1 MARNSLFKALDLNHK
16 PKRNGFDR
24 SFNHK
29 WTSKAGLCYP
39 CMHMTTLPSGKYR
52 LRVDHTTTTPPLNTA
67 ANVQITEYFDF
78 FFVPYRVL
86 FRDSNNILTNNQ
98 QNAVLA
104 SNPYSNK
111 KVGVDMPYFHHGDYF
126 RIRMWSDSSAS
137 NPPSYLTMLA
147 QKQDAFGFNRGAL
160 SAQLMSMLGYG
171 SVTYDEFENYFVGDG
186 SLSSGASTLFVGQSK
201 VSALPLLAYQKIYYD
216 FFRNTQW
223 EDNQPYNYNVDY
235 LGESASI
242 YLNTSDP
249 SVYGDYWDNH
259 TMFDM
264 YYSNY
269 PRDLFFGVLPESQFG
284 DAAVVD
290 SSLDAGDTVL
300 PTAIPNRYYQR
311 LGTMPVGI
319 DGAGYPETTV
329 EKLNNEDQNDNFY
342 IHPHIPDDI
351 SSSSSPLNN
360 TYLRGDMREY
370 TNALLSSLSSSF
382 DILELRK
389 AQFLQKYKEIIG
401 TGDYTYQ
408 DRIRKI
414 FGINVPDYQGEM
426 CRYLG
431 GFSSGIGVNPVIN
444 NNVSGNNDATIKGT
458 SIGRNTSKV
467 IEFEAKEHGI
477 IMCIYHCAPKIDYM
491 LDAYHFDV
499 TKTSSDDFANP
510 IFDQLGF
517 QELPLQYLNIRRSTS
532 PLANTAETHLGYT
545 TRYFDYKTNI
555 DQTSGAWRESLLTE
569 GWLAP
574 LDFDYL
580 QNFVFTQEG
589 VSGNNEKFALNSN
602 FFKVN
607 PRILDD
613 IYSVKASDDW
623 NTDQFRVN
631 ANFSIHCVLPLDYNG
646 VPY

>member
-52 LRVDHTTTTPPLNTA
+52 MSVDHTTTTPPLNTA

-86 FRDSNNILTNNQ
+86 FRDSGNILTQNQ

-104 SNPYSNK
+104 TSPYRNK
-111 KVGVDMPYFHHGDYF
+111 KVGVDMPYLSHFWIFRPKIYGDQDGKPGF
-126 RIRMWSDSSAS
+126 
-137 NPPSYLTMLA
+137 LA
-147 QKQDAFGFNRGAL
+147 KLSEKIDAFGFNRGAL
-160 SAQLMSMLGYG
+160 STQLLSMLGYG
-171 SVTYDEFENYFVGDG
+171 SLTFHEWESYILGD
-186 SLSSGASTLFVGQSK
+186 SSTPGDKALFVGQEF

-216 FFRNTQW
+216 FFRNSQW

-235 LGESASI
+235 LSDSAFI
-242 YLNTSDP
+242 NLNSWDA
-249 SVYGDYWDNH
+249 SVYGTYWDNH
-259 TMFDM
+259 TLFDM

-284 DAAVVD
+284 DAAVVE
-290 SSLDAGDTVL
+290 SSLVDKNNGVAKTVPLRYYDVLGTNPIGTDAGNV
-300 PTAIPNRYYQR
+300 
-311 LGTMPVGI
+311 
-319 DGAGYPETTV
+319 PETQVKQTSA
-329 EKLNNEDQNDNFY
+329 NDYNFDVS
-342 IHPHIPDDI
+342 PSIPDSDNSDPKRYDDKYI
-351 SSSSSPLNN
+351 
-360 TYLRGDMREY
+360 RGDMREY
-370 TNALLSSLSSSF
+370 TKSILNSLRGTF

-401 TGDYTYQ
+401 SGDYQYQ

-414 FGINVPDYQGEM
+414 FGINVPDYMGEM
-426 CRYLG
+426 CTYLG
-431 GFSSGIGVNPVIN
+431 GFTSGLGVNAVVNTNI
-444 NNVSGNNDATIKGT
+444 SGNNDANIKGT
-458 SIGRNTSKV
+458 SIGSNSSKT
-467 IEFEAKEHGI
+467 IEFEAKEHGV
-477 IMCIYHCAPKIDYM
+477 IMCIYHAVPKIDYM
-491 LDAYHFDV
+491 LNAFHFDV
-499 TKTSSDDFANP
+499 TKVSADDFANP

-517 QELPLQYLNIRRSTS
+517 QELPLQYLNIKRSTS
-532 PLANTAETHLGYT
+532 PLANTPETHLGYT

-580 QNFVFTQEG
+580 ENFVLNME
-589 VSGNNEKFALNSN
+589 SPAGNGAQHFALNSN

-613 IYSVKASDDW
+613 IYAVKAGDDW

-631 ANFSIHCVLPLDYNG
+631 ATFNIHCVLPLDYNG